1 MNKLQIQARKAKEAG
16 FLFVASVVKSH
27 FKTTYYHVV
36 LVETLIE
43 SGKWP
48 PATWVTFPSGARG
61 RDGQSTLPDNTIMR
75 RDLYNNQG
83 A

>member
-1 MNKLQIQARKAKEAG
+1 MNKLQIQVMKAKEAG
-16 FLFVASVVKSH
+16 FTHVASVVKSV

-48 PATWVTFPSGARG
+48 AAEVVTFPSGARG
-61 RDGQSTLPDNTIMR
+61 RAGQIALPPNTLLR
-75 RDLYNNQG
+75 SRLYSL
-83 A
+83 

>member
-1 MNKLQIQARKAKEAG
+1 MNKLQTQAMKAKSAG
-16 FLFVASVVKSH
+16 FLHVASVVKSH

-48 PATWVTFPSGARG
+48 AAAVVTFASGARG
-61 RDGQSTLPDNTIMR
+61 PAGRSALPPNTLLR
-75 RDLYNNQG
+75 SRLYSL
-83 A
+83 